1 MTSGTGHTGHTTPTD
16 RTDRTDRAPDFECL
30 DVPQVEGAADAGS
43 APPPHRPGALLAYL
57 AIGAFLG
64 FIFIMSE
71 VASWYR
77 IQEMFRFQS
86 FHMYGIIGSAVA
98 VAALSLALIRRS
110 GARAAGGEAIRLQPK
125 TWGDSRIPG
134 ARYWMGGT
142 LFGVGWAL
150 IGACPGPMFA
160 LVGAGIPVLLVGIV
174 AAMAGTWSYAALRDH
189 LPH

>member
-1 MTSGTGHTGHTTPTD
+1 MTSKTI
-16 RTDRTDRAPDFECL
+16 PDFECQ
-30 DVPQVEGAADAGS
+30 DTDQVSPEGRAGS
-43 APPPHRPGALLAYL
+43 PSKGTGQEGPRPGALLAYF

-64 FIFIMSE
+64 VLFMMSE

-98 VAALSLALIRRS
+98 VAALSVQLIKRFDLRTLN
-110 GARAAGGEAIRLQPK
+110 GEPIRLSPK
-125 TWGDSRIPG
+125 EWGSSRIPG
-134 ARYWMGGT
+134 ARYWIGGT
-142 LFGVGWAL
+142 LFGLGWAL

-160 LVGAGIPVLLVGIV
+160 LVGGGISIMALGLVS
-174 AAMAGTWSYAALRDH
+174 ALAGTWAYAAIRDH

>member
-1 MTSGTGHTGHTTPTD
+1 MTNPTKD
-16 RTDRTDRAPDFECL
+16 IPDFECL
-30 DVPQVEGAADAGS
+30 DTPQVERGAVADRGTAG
-43 APPPHRPGALLAYL
+43 PRPGAMLAYF

-64 FIFIMSE
+64 LLFVMSE

-98 VAALSLALIRRS
+98 VAAVSVQLIRRFDLRS
-110 GARAAGGEAIRLQPK
+110 LDGAPIRLSPK
-125 TWGDSRIPG
+125 EWGDSRVPG
-134 ARYWMGGT
+134 ARYWIGGT
-142 LFGVGWAL
+142 LFGLGWAL

-160 LVGAGIPVLLVGIV
+160 LVGGGVSIMLLGL
-174 AAMAGTWSYAALRDH
+174 ASALAGTWTYAALRDH